1 MKTDLQSRFSVLS
14 WKKKIL
20 SAQLAQIQTELKQVA
35 WELDEQ
41 LRGDNMIDKQ
51 CIFFTIIGRIS
62 GNHRATQFRDK
73 SGVRRSFRNKDYEAT
88 RRLIRL
94 AATQAAKDYVQPVPK
109 TTTRVYLHFCIGTH
123 TLATRKQTGQ
133 RYWQGRPYCDADNLK
148 KSILD
153 ALQGIFYAN
162 DRYAVAL
169 PFDQKMN
176 NDNPYITRFDNREG
190 NRRDSTEIKIESTPH
205 EQYDLGKQLEPRQ

>member
-51 CIFFTIIGRIS
+51 CISFTIIGRIS

-133 RYWQGRPYCDADNLK
+133 RYWQGRPYCDADNLCK
-148 KSILD
+148 AILD
-153 ALQGIFYAN
+153 GLQGIFYSN
-162 DRYAVAL
+162 DKWAVAL
-169 PFDQKMN
+169 PFPEKMK
-176 NDNPYITRFDNREG
+176 NDNPFISRFDNCEG
-190 NRRDSTEIKIESTPH
+190 ERPDWTEVRVESTPANQMTLA
-205 EQYDLGKQLEPRQ
+205 EVRK